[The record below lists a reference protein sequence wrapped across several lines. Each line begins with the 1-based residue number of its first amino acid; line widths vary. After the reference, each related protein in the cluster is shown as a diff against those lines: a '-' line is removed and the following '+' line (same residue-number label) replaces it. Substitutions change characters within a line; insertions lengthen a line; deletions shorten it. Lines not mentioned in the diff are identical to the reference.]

1 MGGMDKLRAMEIFV
15 RIVEADSLTAAA
27 GVLGT
32 SLTSVGRSLA
42 ALEDALGTRLLNRT
56 TRRIALTDEGREYF
70 ERCRR
75 VLAEVEEAEN
85 ALSARQAKPAGKLAI
100 TAPVMF
106 GRLHV
111 GPVLADFLAA
121 YPAVHAELMLFD
133 RIVDLLDEGMDVAI
147 RIGHLRDSS
156 LVAVPLGTTRRVVCA
171 SPEYLRRE
179 GTPGRPS
186 DLARHRCLQFL
197 GVASG
202 SEWEFSDGGADG
214 KTTRVAIKSVLTS
227 NQIDVALDACVKGLG
242 CGVFLDYQV
251 RESLLAGSLQR
262 VLPAFE
268 PVPIP
273 VQIVYPHS
281 RLLSSRVRSFVDWA
295 APRLRQRLAPATA
308 GAAHGAIP
316 ATPPPSPL

>member
-1 MGGMDKLRAMEIFV
+1 MDKLRAMEIFV
-15 RIVEADSLTAAA
+15 RIVEAGSLTAAA
-27 GVLGT
+27 TALDT
-32 SLTSVGRSLA
+32 SLTSVVRSLA
-42 ALEDALGTRLLNRT
+42 TLEGALGTRLLNRT

-85 ALSARQAKPAGKLAI
+85 ALSARQAKPAGKLAL

-121 YPAVHAELMLFD
+121 HPAVKAELMLFD
-133 RIVDLLDEGMDVAI
+133 RVVDLLDEGMDAAI

-171 SPEYLRRE
+171 SPGYLRRA
-179 GTPGRPS
+179 GTPRLPA
-186 DLARHRCLQFL
+186 DLAGHRCLQFL
-197 GVASG
+197 GVAPG
-202 SEWEFSDGGADG
+202 AEWEFADSDG
-214 KTTRVAIKSVLTS
+214 KPLRVPVKGLLAT
-227 NQIDVALDACVKGLG
+227 NQIDVALDACRKGLG

-251 RESLLAGSLQR
+251 RDALAAGKLRRILQAYE
-262 VLPAFE
+262 PA
-268 PVPIP
+268 PIP
-273 VQIVYPHS
+273 VQLVYPHS

-295 APRLRQRLAPATA
+295 VPRLRERLA
-308 GAAHGAIP
+308 AAD
-316 ATPPPSPL
+316 